1 MRAARRRRS
10 GALGDACPRGEKR
23 TTFSRVNILMLWP
36 QTADDMVRHG
46 ARIFNPDFK
55 IRRAE
60 FEGQNTQSIVH
71 LGTRQIQ
78 LCLLKSAL
86 LLGVRFSYGCELMAL
101 QAPEPAAGSAASTA
115 TSVATGTA
123 PATAAA
129 APPPPWRAWVAAAGG
144 KDHLMQGVLD
154 FKASKTDA
162 YVTGAGQ
169 GKCNLMQVSELDT
182 SFALRAAA
190 DAPAS
195 VSRLPFEALLLAEGE
210 WSDTSSKLGIT
221 KAVDKF
227 PLALG
232 LVINMVYDP
241 NEPLTKRSETRRAPP
256 SASRRRTSNSNL
268 RSTSRARRIT
278 SWLLSRSRA

>member
-1 MRAARRRRS
+1 MRALASNAKPHAKAREERSSAERRARQA
-10 GALGDACPRGEKR
+10 ALCDSNTINSVCQLHALR
-23 TTFSRVNILMLWP
+23 FDSRLTV
-36 QTADDMVRHG
+36 AG
-46 ARIFNPDFK
+46 IFYPDFK

-101 QAPEPAAGSAASTA
+101 QAPEPAAGAAASTA

-195 VSRLPFEALLLAEGE
+195 VSRLPFEALLYA
-210 WSDTSSKLGIT
+210 
-221 KAVDKF
+221 
-227 PLALG
+227 
-232 LVINMVYDP
+232 
-241 NEPLTKRSETRRAPP
+241 
-256 SASRRRTSNSNL
+256 
-268 RSTSRARRIT
+268 
-278 SWLLSRSRA
+278 